1 LGRDDP
7 GHKESKLVG
16 EKMSCTDIVSD
27 FITRVK
33 NASGVKKESVDVLAS
48 KLIKAIL
55 DILLREGYI
64 DNFKPIDDKKQG
76 LFRVYLKYDVN
87 SKPAIKGLKRVS
99 HQSLRKYVASEKI
112 RKVLG
117 GFGTAIISTSR
128 GVKTDTEAKEAKV
141 GGEVICYVW

>member
-1 LGRDDP
+1 
-7 GHKESKLVG
+7 
-16 EKMSCTDIVSD
+16 MSCTDIVSD

-99 HQSLRKYVASEKI
+99 RQSLRKYVASEKI